1 MALVTLRE
9 VLRDAVAE
17 RYAVGSFNAAE
28 HSMAEAILEVSEE
41 KGVPVILSVAEV
53 HFRYMNLERF
63 IPYLRRRIEEMK
75 TPAVL
80 HLDHGASL
88 ETIQRG
94 LDLGFSSVMI
104 DASILPFEENVSM
117 TAQVV
122 KLARKYGASVESE
135 LGHVAGGEG
144 NLSEG
149 SEADPG
155 SYTKPE
161 EAARF
166 VKETGVDAL
175 AVAIGTVH
183 GPYKGKPNL
192 ELELLQK
199 IRAEVDVP
207 LVLHGGSG
215 LSDEQFRSVV
225 ACGINKINYF
235 TEGSLAAVEEV
246 RRLLA
251 GGTPLSYPDLIQAAQ
266 RRVREIVEKQIEVFG
281 TRPIN

>member
-117 TAQVV
+117 AAQVV
-122 KLARKYGASVESE
+122 ELARKYGASVESE

-155 SYTKPE
+155 STTNQKRLLDLSRRLGWTPQ
-161 EAARF
+161 
-166 VKETGVDAL
+166 

-183 GPYKGKPNL
+183 GPYKEQAIWSWSCSKKSG
-192 ELELLQK
+192 QK
-199 IRAEVDVP
+199 WMSP
-207 LVLHGGSG
+207 
-215 LSDEQFRSVV
+215 
-225 ACGINKINYF
+225 
-235 TEGSLAAVEEV
+235 
-246 RRLLA
+246 
-251 GGTPLSYPDLIQAAQ
+251 
-266 RRVREIVEKQIEVFG
+266 
-281 TRPIN
+281 